1 MDELKNE
8 LNKFEAKYDKSKRF
22 DFSKV
27 FTFDTETE
35 SSKTDLS
42 KNWIH
47 LYAVGIYSPNFNN
60 GEPYV
65 MIKKDTPN
73 DEFIKFVFDALPN
86 KSIIFVH
93 NLNFDGRFILDY
105 CEHNNIKYKI
115 RLLKGK
121 IIRIIV
127 IFKRNNKKIKLIFR
141 DSFVLLLSSL
151 ENLTNGFEVQHKKL
165 KLDYEIGID
174 DPRFK
179 DYFTNDLIGL
189 YEVLEKANDYGL
201 LQKATLA
208 ANVMALY
215 KYENPNI
222 KFERCDENIDAIFRK
237 SYYGGRTEVFK
248 HLFESKNDKDVLY
261 YYDFNSL
268 YPYVMYK
275 YEYPLPI
282 ANNYENVDKYDP
294 NKLSI
299 SYVYVKTPPNLKI
312 PVLPYRTKEGKLI
325 FPTGEFYGFYT
336 SSEINL
342 ALRLGYT
349 IDFIHIYQFK
359 KTDYIF
365 KNWVEKHYQEKMN
378 APNKTIK
385 TIAKLR
391 LNSLYGKFGQRM
403 ELKDLKEITE
413 EEAINDTEHIKYK
426 IGSHYY
432 IVIDKKDIYS
442 DFIHSEIASFI
453 TANARVELYEMMLRA
468 GLDNIYYCDT
478 DSILTSTKLP
488 DEYVDDKILGKMKLE
503 HIVKNYVAIAPKL
516 YAITDGVE
524 NKEIV
529 RAKGVPMNL
538 LSDEDR
544 LKYRYEVMKEAFL
557 TGDLNKLSVTFSTY
571 LSFKQRRIRHKDSF
585 ATNAITTKKIKQIDT
600 KRVIIEPYTENY
612 DTRPLNVRKVSDGI
626 ITNEVIIE

>member
-8 LNKFEAKYDKSKRF
+8 LKNFEVNFDKSKRF
-22 DFSKV
+22 NFSKV

-47 LYAVGIYSPNFNN
+47 IYASGIYSPNFNN

-65 MIKKDTPN
+65 LIKKDAPN
-73 DEFIKFVFDALPN
+73 DEFIKFIFDALPN

-151 ENLTNGFEVQHKKL
+151 ESLTNGFEVKHKKL

-208 ANVMALY
+208 ANVMALF

-222 KFERCDENIDAIFRK
+222 KFERCNEKIDSIFRK

-248 HLFESKNDKDVLY
+248 HLFESKNENDVLY

-268 YPYVMYK
+268 YPYVMEK
-275 YEYPLPI
+275 YPYPLPI
-282 ANNYENVDKYDP
+282 ADNYEYVEKYDP
-294 NKLSI
+294 SKLSI
-299 SYVYVKTPPNLKI
+299 CYVYAKTPPNLKI

-342 ALRLGYT
+342 ALSQGYT

-359 KTDYIF
+359 ETDYIF
-365 KNWVEKHYQEKMN
+365 KNWVDKHYQEKMN

-403 ELKDLKEITE
+403 ELKDLKEISK
-413 EEAINDTEHIKYK
+413 EEAFNDTEHIKYK

-432 IVIDKKDIYS
+432 IEVDKKDIYS

-453 TANARVELYEMMLRA
+453 TSNARVELYEMMLKA

-488 DEYVDDKILGKMKLE
+488 DEYADDKILGKMKLE

-538 LSDEDR
+538 LLDEDK
-544 LKYRYEVMKEAFL
+544 LKYRYEIMKEAFL

-571 LSFKQRRIRHKDSF
+571 LSFKQRQIRHKESF

-612 DTRPLNVRKVSDGI
+612 DTRPLNVRKASDGI
-626 ITNEVIIE
+626 ISNEVIIE

>member
-8 LNKFEAKYDKSKRF
+8 LKNFEVKFDKSKRF

-35 SSKTDLS
+35 TSKTDLS

-47 LYAVGIYSPNFNN
+47 IYASGIYSPNFNN

-73 DEFIKFVFDALPN
+73 DEFIKFIFDALPN
-86 KSIIFVH
+86 KSIIFAH

-105 CEHNNIKYKI
+105 CENNKIKYKI

-165 KLDYEIGID
+165 KVDYEIGID
-174 DPRFK
+174 DPRLK
-179 DYFTNDLIGL
+179 DYFANDLMGL
-189 YEVLEKANDYGL
+189 YEVLEKANDHGL
-201 LQKATLA
+201 LQKSTLA
-208 ANVMALY
+208 SNVMATY
-215 KYENPNI
+215 KFENPNI
-222 KFERCDENIDAIFRK
+222 KFERCDDKIDGIFRK

-248 HLFESKNDKDVLY
+248 HLFETKNENDILY

-268 YPYVMYK
+268 YPFVMEK
-275 YEYPLPI
+275 YQYPLPI
-282 ANNYENVDKYDP
+282 ADNYENVDKYDP
-294 NKLSI
+294 DKLSI
-299 SYVYVKTPPNLKI
+299 CYVYVKTPPNLKI
-312 PVLPYRTKEGKLI
+312 PVLPYRTEEGKLI

-336 SSEINL
+336 STEINL
-342 ALRLGYT
+342 ALSQGYT

-359 KTDYIF
+359 ETDYIF
-365 KNWVEKHYQEKMN
+365 KNWVDKHYQEKMT

-403 ELKDLKEITE
+403 VLKDLKEISE
-413 EEAINDTEHIKYK
+413 DEALNDTEHIKYK

-432 IVIDKKDIYS
+432 IEVDKKDIYS

-453 TANARVELYEMMLRA
+453 TANARVELYNMFLKV
-468 GLDNIYYCDT
+468 GLDNVYYCDT

-488 DEYVDDKILGKMKLE
+488 DEFVDNEILGKMKLE
-503 HIVKNYVAIAPKL
+503 HKVKNYVALAPKL
-516 YAITDGVE
+516 YAITDGID

-529 RAKGVPMNL
+529 RAKGVPMNI
-538 LSDEDR
+538 LSDEDK
-544 LKYRYEVMKEAFL
+544 LKYRYNILKEAFL
-557 TGDLNKLSVTFSTY
+557 TGDLNKLSVTFSMY

-612 DTRPLNVRKVSDGI
+612 DTRPLNVKKASDGI
-626 ITNEVIIE
+626 VTNEVIIE